1 LRTLDKDYGATDRLF
16 SNANK
21 PDVLEY
27 KYSVGIDNST
37 NDHTPDFITPDGTI
51 KVLYKIQIPLYLK
64 PGSYYE
70 FKDTLVDA
78 GEDINSAL
86 EDVEVNSGSIF
97 LTVSNGL
104 PVKGKL
110 TLALKDSLGRDIAT
124 TFTKEYDID
133 APQVDAEGYVVENGI
148 TPQKI
153 EIALNNEQLDDFK
166 NSKDIVYTF
175 RIDSRDTESF
185 IHFRKS
191 DSFKVKL
198 GLFVNGKVSSD
209 LNNND

>member
-1 LRTLDKDYGATDRLF
+1 
-16 SNANK
+16 
-21 PDVLEY
+21 
-27 KYSVGIDNST
+27 
-37 NDHTPDFITPDGTI
+37 
-51 KVLYKIQIPLYLK
+51 
-64 PGSYYE
+64 
-70 FKDTLVDA
+70 
-78 GEDINSAL
+78 
-86 EDVEVNSGSIF
+86 
-97 LTVSNGL
+97 
-104 PVKGKL
+104 VKGKL
-110 TLALKDSLGRDIAT
+110 TLVLKDSLGRDIAT

-133 APQVDAEGYVVENGI
+133 APQVDDEGYVVENGI